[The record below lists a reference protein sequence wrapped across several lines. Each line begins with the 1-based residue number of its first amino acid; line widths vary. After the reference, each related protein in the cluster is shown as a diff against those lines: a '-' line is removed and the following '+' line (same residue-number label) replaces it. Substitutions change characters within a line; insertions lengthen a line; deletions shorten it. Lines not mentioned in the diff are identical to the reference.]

1 MDEKFHILAE
11 QLSQILGF
19 GKVADIR
26 KTSMDAYEKGFSGAD
41 IFRME
46 CHYESGKKDSFICK
60 KAERKER
67 MVMKRLTAQGHHFTP
82 ASYSDDYTSPEPKW
96 MLLQDLGK
104 RAAAP
109 KNDSDWIRN
118 VASAFSEIHGN
129 NMGRANE
136 MPWLPCADAD
146 YWNRIVTQISVS
158 HFEKAVCE
166 DNDFAQKFESVLP
179 KLQSVG
185 KKFAADMVSLCKERE
200 WMTLTHGDVQDVN
213 GSHVYN
219 IRKHPYIID
228 FGFSRYAP
236 FYIDLVDYF
245 SLDEA
250 HQYRQALA
258 KKGFR
263 ISSKDFEERFRIASM
278 YPGFIYMFPGIMQW
292 KKGSE
297 KRLTNCLKKI
307 LNPFSTDG

>member
-1 MDEKFHILAE
+1 
-11 QLSQILGF
+11 
-19 GKVADIR
+19 
-26 KTSMDAYEKGFSGAD
+26 
-41 IFRME
+41 
-46 CHYESGKKDSFICK
+46 
-60 KAERKER
+60 
-67 MVMKRLTAQGHHFTP
+67 
-82 ASYSDDYTSPEPKW
+82 
-96 MLLQDLGK
+96 
-104 RAAAP
+104 
-109 KNDSDWIRN
+109 
-118 VASAFSEIHGN
+118 
-129 NMGRANE
+129 
-136 MPWLPCADAD
+136 
-146 YWNRIVTQISVS
+146 
-158 HFEKAVCE
+158 
-166 DNDFAQKFESVLP
+166 
-179 KLQSVG
+179 
-185 KKFAADMVSLCKERE
+185 MVSLCKERE

-263 ISSKDFEERFRIASM
+263 ISSKDFEERFQIASM
-278 YPGFIYMFPGIMQW
+278 YPGFIYMFPSIMQW